1 METVKITLNGE
12 DKEVASGSS
21 VQDLIG
27 NIELKSKMFVVEK
40 NLKIVQKENYETSI
54 IQNGDSLEIVG
65 FFGGG

>member
-12 DKEVASGSS
+12 DKNVAAGSS
-21 VQDLIG
+21 VQDIIET
-27 NIELKSKMFVVEK
+27 IELKSKMFVVEK
-40 NLKIVQKENYETSI
+40 NLKIVPKEDYAASI